1 MTRQITR
8 ESGIILTKDSK
19 IPTVLYVRYSSKN
32 MPHVTGTISAMDNGW
47 LATVST
53 LPPPDE
59 PDEYPPVTFMPKA
72 GRQGCETLET
82 AIEAV
87 EEQIRNWEA
96 EFDKNYVYG
105 DAVGNRQRR
114 EVDALFG
121 SDGK

>member
-8 ESGIILTKDSK
+8 ESGVILTKDSK

-59 PDEYPPVTFMPKA
+59 RSEYPPVTFIQQA
-72 GRQGCETLET
+72 GRQGCETLEE

-87 EEQIRNWEA
+87 EEQIRDWEA
-96 EFDKNYVYG
+96 EFDKHYVYG
-105 DAVGNRQRR
+105 DAVGNRQRS

-121 SDGK
+121 PDGK

>member
-8 ESGIILTKDSK
+8 ESGVILTKDSK

-59 PDEYPPVTFMPKA
+59 PNEYPPVTFIQKA

-87 EEQIRNWEA
+87 EEQIRDWEA
-96 EFDKNYVYG
+96 EFDKHYEYG

-114 EVDALFG
+114 EVDALFDP
-121 SDGK
+121 DGK